1 LREPSASF
9 TSGQA
14 VRDWLRLHLSILERE
29 EFAVLFLDNQHRLIT
44 HETLFTGTL
53 NGTEVH
59 PRELI
64 KAALKHNAAAVIVA
78 HNHPSGHAEPSVSD
92 SNITRRLKN
101 ALELVN
107 IRLLDHMVVGG
118 MDIVSLVITQKENHP
133 MKIISKRRA
142 MAIYRQHPEVRLFRF
157 FTGKYMWS
165 GSICH
170 YAGQE
175 VQDISGVLAVFAERR
190 QDRNGPYVV
199 LRSVTLS

>member
-1 LREPSASF
+1 
-9 TSGQA
+9 
-14 VRDWLRLHLSILERE
+14 
-29 EFAVLFLDNQHRLIT
+29 
-44 HETLFTGTL
+44 
-53 NGTEVH
+53 
-59 PRELI
+59 
-64 KAALKHNAAAVIVA
+64 
-78 HNHPSGHAEPSVSD
+78 
-92 SNITRRLKN
+92 
-101 ALELVN
+101 
-107 IRLLDHMVVGG
+107 

-199 LRSVTLS
+199 LRSVTVN